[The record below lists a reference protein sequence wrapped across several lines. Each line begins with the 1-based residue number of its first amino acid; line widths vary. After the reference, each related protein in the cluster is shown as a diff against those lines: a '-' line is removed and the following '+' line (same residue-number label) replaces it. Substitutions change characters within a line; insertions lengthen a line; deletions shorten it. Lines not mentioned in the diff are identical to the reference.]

1 MPALTQVGQIA
12 IDEAVKYTLDGAI
25 ERSAADSAARDS
37 RHTPYERP
45 LSVHAI
51 GIDIGGTKIAG
62 ALVDEFGSIVR
73 EDRQPTSASQPAEI
87 EDAVVEMIQRLSE
100 GEDVVAAGI
109 AAAGFVDAAQS
120 TVYYAPNINWRNEPF
135 REKLE
140 ARVDLPIVIENDA
153 NAAGWAEFRYG
164 AGRLVSDMV
173 ILTIGTGVGGA
184 IVSNDRLFRGGF
196 GTGAEVG
203 HMRVVPGGLPCG
215 CGAHG
220 CIEQYGSGRALQRM
234 ANVVADAGGIGQA
247 LADVRTRKG
256 TLLGE
261 DISTLIMAG
270 DPGAL
275 EALREL
281 GDWLG
286 QACASLGVIL
296 DPQLFVFGG
305 GVAQAGDLLLDPIRK
320 GYLANLPARGFHPEP
335 EFRIAELV
343 NDAGVV
349 GAADLARLHATQR

>member
-1 MPALTQVGQIA
+1 
-12 IDEAVKYTLDGAI
+12 
-25 ERSAADSAARDS
+25 
-37 RHTPYERP
+37 
-45 LSVHAI
+45 VHAI

-62 ALVDEFGSIVR
+62 AVVDEFGAIVR
-73 EDRQPTSASQPAEI
+73 EDRVPTDASRPEEI
-87 EDAVVEMIQRLSE
+87 ENAVVAMIERLSDGPE
-100 GEDVVAAGI
+100 RIAGAGV
-109 AAAGFVDAAQS
+109 AAAGFIDAAQS
-120 TVYYAPNINWRNEPF
+120 TVYYAPNINWRHEPF

-140 ARVDLPIVIENDA
+140 ARIDLPVIIENDA

-196 GTGAEVG
+196 GAGAEIG

-234 ANVVADAGGIGQA
+234 ANELADAGGIGQA
-247 LADVRTRKG
+247 LADVRSRTGELAG
-256 TLLGE
+256 T
-261 DISTLIMAG
+261 DISALILAG

-275 EALREL
+275 AALRQL

-286 QACASLGVIL
+286 QACASLGAVL

-305 GVAQAGDLLLDPIRK
+305 GVAQAGELLLEPIRLA
-320 GYLANLPARGFHPEP
+320 YLENLPARGFHPEP
-335 EFRIAELV
+335 EFTIAELV

-349 GAADLARLHATQR
+349 GAADLARLHASSL